1 MEALVIGAGPAGLTA
16 AYELSELGVQSH
28 ILEADIV
35 VGGISRT
42 INYLGYRFDIGGH
55 RFFSKVPLINELWQQ
70 MLGEQ
75 FLLRPR
81 LSRIHYD
88 GHFFDYPL
96 KVTNALLGL
105 GFVEAALVGMSYAK
119 VRFAPTLP
127 EATFEQ
133 WVSNRFGRRLHEI
146 FFKTYTEKVWGMP
159 CNEISAEW
167 ATQRIKNLSL
177 MEVLRNTFGAD
188 GRSKDGQVITTL
200 IEQFRYPRFGPGM
213 MWEKFESLLRNRGV
227 ETILDKRVD
236 KIWHNNGRVECIGA
250 RSGTEGMIKLSA
262 DQFISSM
269 PLRTLIESLEPA
281 PPDDVLRAAAGL
293 RYRDFITVVLI
304 IDREKVFPDNWI
316 YIHTPEIKMARIQ
329 NYKNWSPDM
338 VPDSSKTSLGLEYF
352 TSEHEEMWSQPD
364 EKLIEL
370 GIKEC
375 VQLGFIEP
383 DEVRDGTVVRIKKAY
398 PIYDQTRTENVA
410 ILQDYLEGLQNL
422 QTIGRNGQ
430 HRYNNMDHSMLT
442 GLFAARNV
450 IGEQQDVWAVNVDS
464 EYHEEV
470 TPDGKRT
477 VFEGAAK
484 EQQEEDLY
492 LADIL
497 TVAFAKLDTVSLGLA
512 VGIVCGLGLFFATVA
527 LLLKGGDVVGPMLSL
542 LGHFLIGY
550 RVTWTGALV
559 GLIEATIV
567 GYMIGCFC
575 AWLHNSFINGY
586 IFLIRRAA
594 EAKQRRDIL

>member
-1 MEALVIGAGPAGLTA
+1 VEALVIGAGPAGLTA

>member
-1 MEALVIGAGPAGLTA
+1 LTA

-398 PIYDQTRTENVA
+398 PIYDQTRMENVA

-586 IFLIRRAA
+586 IFFIRRAA
-594 EAKQRRDIL
+594 EAKLRRDIL